1 MEFLSDR
8 SSKQRFITTYF
19 AFIANGMLA
28 LSVGSLLPFI
38 RDARGLNYAFAGL
51 IVSLHSVGNFCSS
64 FFSGILA
71 ASIGRKRSI
80 LLFDICF
87 PVAYLLIIAGRG
99 NFLIAL
105 AFLLTGLARGANSNY
120 CNAVINELAPG
131 KAWILNGLHAMFS
144 VGAFLFPIIL
154 TLITKNDPARWVIAC
169 GFMLVMG
176 ILSFTLY
183 AICPQGEKNASVD
196 QNGTEKT
203 LDSDETNGKKTEPEN
218 KITDDI
224 EIDKGFGFFKEKI
237 FWITILT
244 LFFYLCAEQGVIGWM
259 VTYFTDTGF
268 ISKSLS
274 QLTASILWIMMLTG
288 RLLVAWASTRVD
300 KRKLLPIMGI
310 GIVFFFILLLF
321 ARSAALIVVCIM
333 GFGFSM
339 AGIYPTT
346 VSFTGKLIRKY
357 SLAWSFILTM
367 ASFGSILMPSI
378 IGHIAENAG
387 IYYGIC
393 SDAAA
398 VVLDFIC
405 ILALVRVSKET

>member
-1 MEFLSDR
+1 MEFLSD
-8 SSKQRFITTYF
+8 SKSKQRFVTTYI
-19 AFIANGMLA
+19 AFVINGMLA
-28 LSVGSLLPFI
+28 LSIGSLLPFI

-71 ASIGRKRSI
+71 ASIGRKKSI

-87 PVAYLLIIAGRG
+87 PVAYLLILTGHSS
-99 NFLIAL
+99 FVIAL

-131 KAWILNGLHAMFS
+131 KASILNGLHAMFS

-154 TLITKNDPARWVIAC
+154 TLITKNDSSRWVVAC

-176 ILSFTLY
+176 ILSYTLY
-183 AICPQGEKNASVD
+183 AICPEKSGEPAISDKETGDASESGKAK
-196 QNGTEKT
+196 GT
-203 LDSDETNGKKTEPEN
+203 SN

-224 EIDKGFGFFKEKI
+224 QVDKGFGFFKEKLFWVTI
-237 FWITILT
+237 FT

-268 ISKSLS
+268 ISGSLS
-274 QLTASILWIMMLTG
+274 QLTASILWIMMLAG
-288 RLLVAWASTRVD
+288 RLLTAWASTRVD
-300 KRKLLPIMGI
+300 KRKLLPVMGT
-310 GIVFFFILLLF
+310 GIVVFFVLLLF
-321 ARSAALIVVCIM
+321 ARNAAFIVICIM

-339 AGIYPTT
+339 AGIYPTS
-346 VSFTGKLIRKY
+346 VSFTGDLIRKY

-378 IGHIAENAG
+378 IGRIAESAG
-387 IYYGIC
+387 IYYGI
-393 SDAAA
+393 SSIAAA
-398 VVLDFIC
+398 VVIDFIC
-405 ILALVRVSKET
+405 ILTLVRISKQAE